1 MEEEVVDP
9 PRTLAERLEAERAHV
24 VWLAGVAIVGVT
36 TLVLLFALQPR
47 LILSDNTPTG
57 GDMGAHV
64 WGPAFLRDHLLP
76 SLSGWSMDWYAGL
89 PAYRFYMVLPALATV
104 ILDVVLPYGIAMKIV
119 AVAGILTLPLATL
132 VFGRLAGF
140 RHPLPELMVLGSF
153 VFLFDE
159 SFTIYGG
166 NIASTMA
173 GEFSFSIALSLSM
186 LAFGAFVRALDTG
199 RGVGW
204 TSVAVAL
211 SALSHGIVLMFVFG
225 GVVLLALVFS
235 SRRSLTTGFRV
246 VLFGTLLSAFW
257 VVPFLANHAFMT
269 DMKYEPRPSGG
280 SDSFWSMYFP
290 LAAPLDVA
298 ITALAIVGFAGF
310 VVTRQRV
317 GVWLGV
323 YAIVLAFGVWVARAS
338 LPVIGLLWNPRVL
351 PFMYLLRYL
360 LAFAGVYFV
369 AVFVARSIRIARAV
383 SAARAS
389 DDGTVTVD
397 VVADRGGLPRD
408 LGLLVVAAAVTLA
421 AVGFRFQE
429 LPFGSYRANAAGETV
444 YAWGPFTTKAGNDG
458 FVDGWARWNFSG
470 YEGKAAYGEHYE
482 LLRTMQRIGED
493 PNHGC
498 GRALWEVNSEINRY
512 GTTMAL
518 MLLPFWTD
526 GCIASME
533 GLYFEASGTTPYHFI
548 AAAAMSQRSSNPVRE
563 LRYVDND
570 ARVGV
575 DHLLALGVRYYMAFT
590 PAAVAEA
597 AREPRL
603 REIARSGPW
612 VVYAVQGASIVEPLD
627 RRPVVVTPRSGD
639 PRERWLEI
647 GTSVFQQPDEWS
659 APVVADGP
667 AEWQRISVD
676 VDESRRQGA
685 PGESGRRV
693 DVVVPVDDIV
703 PVDLDPVVVS
713 DVVIEQ
719 QSVSFRVDRV
729 GVPVLVR
736 VSYFPNWRADGAA
749 GPWRVAPNM
758 MVVVP
763 ESERVTLRFTASMR
777 DRFAQALT
785 LVGIVGLAIGRRR
798 VARRHR

>member
-1 MEEEVVDP
+1 VEEEVVDP
-9 PRTLAERLEAERAHV
+9 PLRFTERLEADRAHV

-47 LILSDNTPTG
+47 LILANNTPTG

-89 PAYRFYMVLPALATV
+89 PVYRFYMVLPALATV
-104 ILDVVLPYGIAMKIV
+104 LLDVVLPYGIAMKIV

-132 VFGRLAGF
+132 AFGRLARL

-173 GEFSFSIALSLSM
+173 GEFSFSIALTLSM
-186 LAFGAFVRALDTG
+186 LAFGAFVRAVDTG
-199 RGVGW
+199 RGVGL
-204 TSVAVAL
+204 TAVAVAL

-225 GVVLLALVFS
+225 GVVLLALVLA
-235 SRRSLTTGFRV
+235 SRRALTTGIRV
-246 VLFGTLLSAFW
+246 VVFGTLLSAFW
-257 VVPFLANHAFMT
+257 VMPFLANHAYMT

-290 LAAPLDVA
+290 LSAPLDVA
-298 ITALAIVGFAGF
+298 ITTLAIAGFVGFA
-310 VVTRQRV
+310 VTRQRV
-317 GVWLGV
+317 GIWLGV
-323 YAIVLAFGVWVARAS
+323 YTIVLALGVWIARAS

-360 LAFAGVYFV
+360 LMFAGVYFV
-369 AVFVARSIRIARAV
+369 AGFVARSIRIARAF
-383 SAARAS
+383 SAARATEERVVAI
-389 DDGTVTVD
+389 DA
-397 VVADRGGLPRD
+397 VADRGGLPRD
-408 LGLLVVAAAVTLA
+408 LALLVVAAAVTLA

-429 LPFGSYRANAAGETV
+429 LPFGSYRANAAGESV
-444 YAWGPFTTKAGNDG
+444 YSWGPFSTKAGNDG

-470 YEGKAAYGEHYE
+470 YEGKAAYGEHYA
-482 LLRTMQRIGED
+482 LLRTMQRIGQD
-493 PNHGC
+493 PAHGC

-563 LRYVDND
+563 LRYRDND

-575 DHLLALGVRYYMAFT
+575 DHLLTLGVRYYMAFT
-590 PAAVAEA
+590 PAAIAEA
-597 AREPRL
+597 GREPRL
-603 REIARSGPW
+603 SEVARSGPW
-612 VVYAVQGASIVEPLD
+612 VVYSVQGAAIVEPLV
-627 RRPVVVTPRSGD
+627 RLPVVVSPGSGD

-647 GTSVFQQPDEWS
+647 GTSVFQQPGEWPT
-659 APVVADGP
+659 PVASDGP
-667 AEWQRISVD
+667 AEWQRVSVA
-676 VDESRRQGA
+676 VDQARRQGA

-693 DVVVPVDDIV
+693 DVVVPVDEIV
-703 PVDLDPVVVS
+703 PVELPPVVVS

-736 VSYFPNWRADGAA
+736 VSYFPNWRVDGAS

-758 MVVVP
+758 MLVVP
-763 ESERVTLRFTASMR
+763 ESERVTLRFTASSR
-777 DRFAQALT
+777 DRFAQLLT
-785 LVGIVGLAIGRRR
+785 LVGVAGLVVGRRR
-798 VARRHR
+798 AARSPR